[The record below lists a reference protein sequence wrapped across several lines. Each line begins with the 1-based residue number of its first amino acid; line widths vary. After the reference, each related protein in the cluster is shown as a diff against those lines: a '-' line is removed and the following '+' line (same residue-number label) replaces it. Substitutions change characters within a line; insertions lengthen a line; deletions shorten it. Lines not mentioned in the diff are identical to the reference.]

1 MNTATPVSDL
11 IVKQFLAGEAHSDGL
26 ILTLRDLELKLTAA
40 LAEIDRLDVAGI
52 HSCHANCQKS
62 MCVMRR
68 ELTAVTKQRDEMTK
82 YANKLAHGFPD
93 GMLPKDFEVLREANL
108 GLAVELTAVT
118 KQRDELKNKLEK
130 SKSYKNVMKRDN
142 AELRKQRDE
151 AVNNY
156 ETAQLLSVRVE
167 EQLNR
172 LAKLLSS

>member
-1 MNTATPVSDL
+1 MNIPTPRTNAAASES
-11 IVKQFLAGEAHSDGL
+11 IVKVHETSLQ
-26 ILTLRDLELKLTAA
+26 LERELTAA
-40 LAEIDRLDVAGI
+40 LAEIDRLDVSGI

-142 AELRKQRDE
+142 AELRKQRD
-151 AVNNY
+151 
-156 ETAQLLSVRVE
+156 
-167 EQLNR
+167 R
-172 LAKLLSS
+172 LAETLQNVINEDGTPISINQADEALQSLTQPEP

>member
-1 MNTATPVSDL
+1 
-11 IVKQFLAGEAHSDGL
+11 
-26 ILTLRDLELKLTAA
+26 
-40 LAEIDRLDVAGI
+40 
-52 HSCHANCQKS
+52 
-62 MCVMRR
+62 MRR

-142 AELRKQRDE
+142 AELRKQRDALAE
-151 AVNNY
+151 A
-156 ETAQLLSVRVE
+156 L
-167 EQLNR
+167 EQLMAYQPRSTVIATNESHAWSN
-172 LAKLLSS
+172 AKNVLQSLNQPEP

>member
-1 MNTATPVSDL
+1 
-11 IVKQFLAGEAHSDGL
+11 
-26 ILTLRDLELKLTAA
+26 
-40 LAEIDRLDVAGI
+40 
-52 HSCHANCQKS
+52 
-62 MCVMRR
+62 MRR
-68 ELTAVTKQRDEMTK
+68 ELTAVTKQRDKMTK

-167 EQLNR
+167 VMKQYTR
-172 LAKLLSS
+172 LPHIIVDGYWVDDRTEFEGYVISQTHDVEEDDNSIFFYGLSESQIAESLGKETGADFVITRYEVAN